1 MKLFLL
7 SFLLFVECHGF
18 RPSIGGR
25 MMMSR
30 QILSMNMFDRF
41 IRVVSSNV
49 NKVIKDLEDPEKV
62 LDQAVNDMQSDL
74 IKIRQSYAEIS
85 ATQKRMQSQ
94 KQNADTLVNV
104 CNYIYIYILSS
115 SCYYYSTYNEYA
127 ILMSTYFLYLYMV
140 GLVSSCPTCTSSG

>member
-1 MKLFLL
+1 MT
-7 SFLLFVECHGF
+7 SGHMVH
-18 RPSIGGR
+18 
-25 MMMSR
+25 R
-30 QILSMNMFDRF
+30 QISMNMFDRF

-94 KQNADTLVNV
+94 KQNADSLVNV
-104 CNYIYIYILSS
+104 IIIITVLLKINY
-115 SCYYYSTYNEYA
+115 
-127 ILMSTYFLYLYMV
+127 
-140 GLVSSCPTCTSSG
+140 P